1 MKTECTDVDGEFHD
15 LGRRKVVGEFDAG
28 EISSDGGGL
37 LLREIDLRIG
47 LTDRL
52 AACFTDYR
60 NPDLIEHGVRE
71 LVAQRVLGLCLG
83 YADLNDHDTLCR
95 DSALSLIVGQNDIQG
110 LRRRR
115 KEDQGMPLAS
125 SSTLNRLELTDP
137 QSTGSDR
144 YKRIAADPDQLDR
157 LFVDFFVEA
166 YDEAPKRICLDVDA
180 TDDPIHGAQ
189 EGRFF
194 HGYYR
199 HYCYLPLYIFCGKHL
214 LCARLRTSDQD
225 GAAGTVEELER
236 IIAQIREHW
245 PDTEIVIRGDSGFC
259 RDELMSWCEE
269 NNIRYLLGLARN
281 QRLQRAIAGSM
292 KAAQEKYEQTGEA
305 ARVFQELRYRTKDSW
320 SQERRV
326 VAKAE
331 YLSKGENPR
340 FIVTDLSMEFADA
353 QTLYEQMY
361 CARGEM
367 ENQIKM
373 QQMGLFADRTS
384 SSDFRANQ
392 LRLYFSSFAY
402 VLIEALRRLG
412 LKETYFE
419 RSQTDTLRTKL
430 FKIGAQVVISVRR
443 VKLSFSETWPYQRC
457 FERILQ
463 NIRRYPYWHQTI

>member
-1 MKTECTDVDGEFHD
+1 MKTECTDVDNEFHD
-15 LGRRKVVGEFDAG
+15 LGKRKVVGGFDAG

-47 LTDRL
+47 LTERL
-52 AACFTDYR
+52 AACFSDYR
-60 NPDLIEHGVRE
+60 NPLLIEHGVRE
-71 LVAQRVLGLCLG
+71 LVAQRVLGICLG
-83 YADLNDHDTLCR
+83 YEDLNDHDTLCR
-95 DSALSLIVGQNDIQG
+95 DSALSLIVGQDDIQG

-115 KEDQGMPLAS
+115 PEDQGMPLAS

-137 QSTGSDR
+137 QSASSNR
-144 YKRIAADPDQLDR
+144 YKRIAADPQQLDR
-157 LFVDFFVEA
+157 LLVDFFVEA
-166 YDEAPKRICLDVDA
+166 YGEAPTQIWLDVDA

-199 HYCYLPLYIFCGKHL
+199 HYCYLPLYIFCDKHL

-236 IIAQIREHW
+236 IIQQIREHW

-259 RDELMSWCEE
+259 RDALMSWCEE
-269 NNIRYLLGLARN
+269 HYVRYLLGLAKN
-281 QRLQRAIAGSM
+281 QRLQRAIEEPM
-292 KAAQEKYEQTGEA
+292 KEAQAQHEHTGEA
-305 ARVFQELRYRTKDSW
+305 ARVFQEMRYRTKKSW
-320 SQERRV
+320 SRERRV

-331 YLSKGENPR
+331 HLNKGANPR
-340 FIVTDLSMEFADA
+340 FIVTNLSIDFSDA
-353 QTLYEQMY
+353 KTLYEQLY

-412 LKETYFE
+412 LKDTDFE

-430 FKIGAQVVISVRR
+430 FKIGAQVVVSVRR
-443 VKLSFSETWPYQRC
+443 VKLSFSETWPYRQW
-457 FERILQ
+457 FDRIFQ
-463 NIRRYPYWHQTI
+463 NICQHPHWQPSG